1 MSTHLH
7 HYTGLKTQ
15 KAYDAKTALSL
26 AVLCDVAY
34 DDEPEIIQ
42 QMATL
47 GFATCEF
54 VSVRKAGDI
63 DTQAFIASND
73 KEMVVSFRGS
83 QDIND
88 WFANFQAVKDPG
100 PLTDTKAH
108 EGFQDALFP
117 AVIQIT
123 NSIDK
128 QRDNNQRIWMTGH
141 SLGGAL
147 CSLYAAM
154 LFEAG
159 YTVYGI
165 YTFASPRPGDHPLA
179 EELEKMMKHVG
190 KGPHHRVMN
199 DGDFVPHLP
208 PEPFFSHS
216 GTRMILKKD
225 GEEKTKR
232 QWQRLKVNMFKGLM
246 GMTGN
251 IRNIKNN
258 HVLDGTNGYIAR
270 LVRQVNRGG

>member
-1 MSTHLH
+1 MSTYLQ
-7 HYTGLKTQ
+7 HYTGLKAQ
-15 KAYDAKTALSL
+15 KTYDAKTALSL
-26 AVLCDVAY
+26 AVLCHVAY
-34 DDEPEIIQ
+34 DDKANIHQ
-42 QMATL
+42 QILDL
-47 GFATCEF
+47 GFDGCEF
-54 VSVRKAGDI
+54 ISVRKAGDI
-63 DTQAFIASND
+63 DTQAFIASNRD
-73 KEMVVSFRGS
+73 DIVVSFRGS
-83 QDIND
+83 EDIND

-100 PLTDTKAH
+100 PLNNTKAH

-123 NSIDK
+123 NCIDK
-128 QRDNNQRIWMTGH
+128 LRDNNQRLWMTGH

-179 EELEKMMKHVG
+179 EELEAKMKQVG

-199 DGDFVPHLP
+199 EGDFVPHLP

-216 GTRMILKKD
+216 GTRMILKKNS
-225 GEEKTKR
+225 EEKTKT
-232 QWQRLKVNMFKGLM
+232 QWKRLKVNMFKELM
-246 GMTGN
+246 SMTGN
-251 IRNIKNN
+251 IRNIKGN
-258 HVLDGTNGYIAR
+258 HVLDSSDGYIAR
-270 LVRQVNRGG
+270 LVRQVNRGN